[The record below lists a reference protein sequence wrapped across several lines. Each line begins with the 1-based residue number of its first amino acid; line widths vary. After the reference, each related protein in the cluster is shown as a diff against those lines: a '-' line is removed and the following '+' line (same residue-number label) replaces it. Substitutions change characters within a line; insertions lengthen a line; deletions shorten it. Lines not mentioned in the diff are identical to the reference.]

1 MSFIGKIKFLLK
13 SVREYKKS
21 AILSIVFIVAET
33 AFECVIPYVMQSL
46 INEMATMQNGLA
58 DKNEILMKVILYAA
72 ILIALAIGSFIAGIT
87 AGKISAKAACG
98 FAKNLREDIFA
109 KTTEFS
115 FTNIDKFS
123 SSSLITRQT
132 MDISNIQMAF
142 MMGIRVAVRAPIMF
156 LFSFIMAVVLCP
168 QLSWIFAITIPL
180 IVIPSA
186 IIVPLACQ
194 KFNRLFR
201 IYDDLNETVEE
212 NIRGMRVVKTY
223 AKEEYEK
230 EKFHKASYQMAKGF
244 RVVEQM
250 LNATNPVIQ
259 CTMYISMVLFLF
271 MGAKYVIDTAVVDGD
286 TIIYGN
292 LNVGGISALI
302 TYSAQVLSA
311 LMTVSMVLFFLIMSV
326 PSINRVYE
334 VLVEQPSIV
343 NPENP
348 LYEVGSGDV
357 EFKNVSFKYR
367 KTAKKYALSA
377 IDLSIKEGET
387 IGIIGGTGSS
397 KSTLV
402 NLISR
407 FYDPSE
413 GEVLLGG
420 HSVREYDIQ
429 TLRNSVAMVL
439 QKNILFSGTIKEN
452 LRWGNQNA
460 SDEEIVEACRIA
472 QADSFIQGFEK
483 KYDTFIEQGGTNVSG
498 GQRQR
503 LCIARAL
510 LKKPKVLIL
519 DDSTSAVDTKTD
531 AFIRK
536 GLKENLNG
544 VTTIIIAQRISSVQD
559 ADKIVVME
567 NGKID
572 GIGTH
577 EDLLRENKIYQEVYE
592 IQNRIGGK

>member
-1 MSFIGKIKFLLK
+1 M
-13 SVREYKKS
+13 
-21 AILSIVFIVAET
+21 
-33 AFECVIPYVMQSL
+33 
-46 INEMATMQNGLA
+46 
-58 DKNEILMKVILYAA
+58 
-72 ILIALAIGSFIAGIT
+72 
-87 AGKISAKAACG
+87 
-98 FAKNLREDIFA
+98 
-109 KTTEFS
+109 
-115 FTNIDKFS
+115 
-123 SSSLITRQT
+123 
-132 MDISNIQMAF
+132 
-142 MMGIRVAVRAPIMF
+142 
-156 LFSFIMAVVLCP
+156 
-168 QLSWIFAITIPL
+168 

-201 IYDDLNETVEE
+201 MYDDLNETVEE

-460 SDEEIVEACRIA
+460 SDEEMSRLAESLRRIPLSRGLRRSTIRSSNRA
-472 QADSFIQGFEK
+472 APMSAAVS
-483 KYDTFIEQGGTNVSG
+483 VSG
-498 GQRQR
+498 
-503 LCIARAL
+503 
-510 LKKPKVLIL
+510 
-519 DDSTSAVDTKTD
+519 SASPV
-531 AFIRK
+531 RC
-536 GLKENLNG
+536 
-544 VTTIIIAQRISSVQD
+544 
-559 ADKIVVME
+559 
-567 NGKID
+567 
-572 GIGTH
+572 
-577 EDLLRENKIYQEVYE
+577 
-592 IQNRIGGK
+592 